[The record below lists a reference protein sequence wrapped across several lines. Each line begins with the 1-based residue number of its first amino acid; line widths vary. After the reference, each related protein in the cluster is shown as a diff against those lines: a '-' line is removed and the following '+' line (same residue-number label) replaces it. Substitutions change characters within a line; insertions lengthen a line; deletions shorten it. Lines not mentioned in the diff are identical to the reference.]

1 VKALVPVL
9 LLLLGSTHGTAETTD
24 SALIE
29 AGRSKAAACMACH
42 GVEGVSNNDLWPNL
56 AGQRRLYLVKATKD
70 YRDGHRQDVMM
81 TPMAKPLSDQDIEEI
96 SAFYSSL
103 SPR

>member
-1 VKALVPVL
+1 MRAFLPVL
-9 LLLLGSTHGTAETTD
+9 LLYVSASGASEG

-29 AGRSKAAACMACH
+29 AGRAKAAVCMACH
-42 GVEGVSNNDLWPNL
+42 GVEGISNNDLWPNL
-56 AGQRRLYLVKATKD
+56 AGQKRGYLAKATRD
-70 YRDGHRQDVMM
+70 YRDGKREDVMM
-81 TPMAKPLSDQDIEEI
+81 SPMAKPLTDQDIEEI